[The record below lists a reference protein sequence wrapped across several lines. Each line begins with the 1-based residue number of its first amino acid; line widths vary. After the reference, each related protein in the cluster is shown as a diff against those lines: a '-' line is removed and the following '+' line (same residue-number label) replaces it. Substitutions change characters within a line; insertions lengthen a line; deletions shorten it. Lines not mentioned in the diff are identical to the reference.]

1 MQSPF
6 VDGAL
11 DFACLFVADF
21 DEADCGSAGGA
32 IFVEERGGA
41 KEDFF
46 AVGGWQEGVDELFAS
61 QYAAGGFSSVGEEW
75 VCKGGDFAADIVGE
89 DAGLGGGF
97 GC

>member
-6 VDGAL
+6 VDGVL
-11 DFACLFVADF
+11 DFACLFIADF

-41 KEDFF
+41 EEDFF
-46 AVGGWQEGVDELFAS
+46 AVGCGQEGFDELFAS
-61 QYAAGGFSSVGEEW
+61 QYATGGFGGVGEEW
-75 VCKGGDFAADIVGE
+75 MCECGDFAADIMGE